1 VNQPMQDAIWAS
13 AQAAMAAGDQSRRPI
28 KHPWD
33 TPVTADPLVG
43 EVSVAL
49 GHGTFI
55 SGIVRQ
61 VVPEATVLSIRIMHS
76 DDVVYEGDLT
86 AALKQL
92 AIRVA
97 RAQDPA
103 NPKPGLMVDVVSLS
117 LGYFCESP
125 PDLAYTS
132 ALKIAVDALLDQGV
146 VVAAAAG
153 NYAVRRRYYPAAF
166 ADAPRP
172 PGTLPV
178 VSGGA
183 LNPNGTRALFSDGGR
198 WVTAWASGAVA
209 VSTFPV
215 DLNGSLMPPV
225 EEPDGGEPAPGHG
238 EPAAGP
244 ARRRTRESLDPDD
257 FSGGFAAWSGT
268 SFSAPALA
276 AWLLRAL
283 LDGAASDPALTLGDP
298 APAAA
303 VSRALHALRRRG
315 WREL

>member
-1 VNQPMQDAIWAS
+1 M
-13 AQAAMAAGDQSRRPI
+13 
-28 KHPWD
+28 
-33 TPVTADPLVG
+33 
-43 EVSVAL
+43 AL

-61 VVPEATVLSIRIMHS
+61 VVPEAIVLSIRIMHS

-97 RAQDPA
+97 QAQDPA

-166 ADAPRP
+166 AAAPRP

-178 VSGGA
+178 LSVAA
-183 LNPNGTRALFSDGGR
+183 LNPNGTVALFSDGGR
-198 WVTAWASGAVA
+198 WVTAWAPGAMV
-209 VSTFPV
+209 VSTFPIDV
-215 DLNGSLMPPV
+215 NGSLMPEV
-225 EEPDGGEPAPGHG
+225 EVHHTHW
-238 EPAAGP
+238 
-244 ARRRTRESLDPDD
+244 RTRESLKSDD
-257 FSGGFAAWSGT
+257 FRGGFAAWSGT
-268 SFSAPALA
+268 SFAAPALA
-276 AWLLRAL
+276 AWVLRAL
-283 LDGAASDPALTLGDP
+283 LDGAAGDPALTLSDP
-298 APAAA
+298 AQAAA
-303 VSRALHALRRRG
+303 VSRARHALRRRG
-315 WREL
+315 WREQ

>member
-1 VNQPMQDAIWAS
+1 
-13 AQAAMAAGDQSRRPI
+13 MAAGDQNRQPI

-61 VVPEATVLSIRIMHS
+61 VVPEATVLSLRVMHS

-166 ADAPRP
+166 AAAPRP

-178 VSGGA
+178 LSVAALEPERDGRAVQRRRPVGYGLGA
-183 LNPNGTRALFSDGGR
+183 RRDGGQH
-198 WVTAWASGAVA
+198 V
-209 VSTFPV
+209 P
-215 DLNGSLMPPV
+215 
-225 EEPDGGEPAPGHG
+225 H
-238 EPAAGP
+238 
-244 ARRRTRESLDPDD
+244 RRRRLVDARGRSPSHPLADEGVAQIGRLPRRLRVH
-257 FSGGFAAWSGT
+257 GV
-268 SFSAPALA
+268 APH
-276 AWLLRAL
+276 
-283 LDGAASDPALTLGDP
+283 SP
-298 APAAA
+298 
-303 VSRALHALRRRG
+303 RRRWPRG
-315 WREL
+315 SCGRCLTVRQATPP